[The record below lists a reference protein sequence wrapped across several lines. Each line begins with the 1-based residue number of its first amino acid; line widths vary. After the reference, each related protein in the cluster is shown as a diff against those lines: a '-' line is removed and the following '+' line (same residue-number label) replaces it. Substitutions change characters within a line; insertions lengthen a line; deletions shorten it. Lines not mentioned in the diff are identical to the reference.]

1 MISYTNYEN
10 YVINYL
16 PQHDGAV
23 MFFEAEIDAV
33 LLDMDGTLLDLH
45 YDNHFWLE
53 FVPQQYA
60 LKHKLSLQQAK
71 HHVYAQCDKVT
82 GSLNWYCHDYWS
94 ETLGLDIHD
103 LQYKTKHKIQLRSDA
118 LWFLEKLKRLEIPTY
133 ILTNAHPSGVTLKM
147 QQTGLS
153 PYFKKIISSHDY
165 NAAKENSRFWLAV
178 ENELQMDLSRCL
190 FIDDSEKILT
200 VAENAGVGFI
210 RGIATPDSEKPAQI
224 MQAFETIKQF
234 SELFKRI

>member
-1 MISYTNYEN
+1 MISYTNYVN

-16 PQHDGAV
+16 PISYGAI
-23 MFFEAEIDAV
+23 MFFEADIDAV

-53 FVPQQYA
+53 FVPRQYA
-60 LKHKLSLQQAK
+60 LKHQLSLQQAK

-94 ETLGLDIHD
+94 ETLGLDIHA
-103 LQYKTKHKIQLRSDA
+103 LQYKTKHKIQLRNDT
-118 LWFLEKLKRLEIPTY
+118 LWFLEKLKQLNIPAY
-133 ILTNAHPSGVTLKM
+133 ILTNAHRSGVGLKM
-147 QQTGLS
+147 QQTDLT
-153 PYFKKIISSHDY
+153 PYFKKIISSHDF
-165 NAAKENSRFWLAV
+165 NMPKENPRFWKGV
-178 ENELQMDLSRCL
+178 EEELQVDLSRCL
-190 FIDDSEKILT
+190 FVDDSEKILA
-200 VAENAGVGFI
+200 VAEQSGVGFL